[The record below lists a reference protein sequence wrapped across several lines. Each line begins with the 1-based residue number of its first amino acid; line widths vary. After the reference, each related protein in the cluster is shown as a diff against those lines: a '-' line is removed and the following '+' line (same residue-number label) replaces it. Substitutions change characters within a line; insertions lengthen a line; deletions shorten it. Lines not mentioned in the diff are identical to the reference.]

1 MYTGNSP
8 KCLPEECHMLGI
20 GWVVTL
26 GMGQES
32 GVREVIAQGHVQP
45 ALSGIFV

>member
-1 MYTGNSP
+1 
-8 KCLPEECHMLGI
+8 MLGI

-45 ALSGIFV
+45 ALSEIFVQILLFYVFKDL